1 LGGSSVTLS
10 RERNDNIN
18 KKLAK
23 KNLANVSRR
32 ETTSN
37 SDNSDRQYQSREL
50 LDETDIDNA
59 LQEYD
64 IISSDEETE

>member
-1 LGGSSVTLS
+1 
-10 RERNDNIN
+10 
-18 KKLAK
+18 LAK
-23 KNLANVSRR
+23 KNLENMSRR
-32 ETTSN
+32 ETTTDR
-37 SDNSDRQYQSREL
+37 DNSDRQHQSSEL